1 MSISEVE
8 PTQERILKR
17 IDSWGCMKNCGAC
30 CKLGPI
36 ESRPDLGE
44 YLDSD
49 ELIEYKSMIGKDNWC
64 VNFDQENRLCKIYN
78 DRPNFCRVDQ
88 QQFKKMYDIDNED
101 FVDFCTFC
109 CREQITDVF
118 GEDSKEFSNYEDLL
132 IDLSI
137 EEGNIDLEVNDEDG
151 HEAIAE

>member
-1 MSISEVE
+1 MCFRWSFQFVGKNT
-8 PTQERILKR
+8 PVFWLRKR
-17 IDSWGCMKNCGAC
+17 
-30 CKLGPI
+30 
-36 ESRPDLGE
+36 
-44 YLDSD
+44 
-49 ELIEYKSMIGKDNWC
+49 LIVS
-64 VNFDQENRLCKIYN
+64 
-78 DRPNFCRVDQ
+78 
-88 QQFKKMYDIDNED
+88 
-101 FVDFCTFC
+101 VDFCTFC